1 MADVPLSDVPMDVL
15 FEQVVYPNFKGM
27 VGNRFR
33 IAHLKSARGQTMN
46 GKVCIVTGFDRDQG
60 DCRLHCRILDAQDSN
75 SSGTTGSS
83 GAKDSVEGTSVKLK
97 GINLIPEVLGN
108 TLAHFMEQT
117 PPIPDNELLPK
128 LEQAIGKHSG
138 GRPTDRADL
147 AHRLDLYRSLRD
159 KLKLRDQQPAAA
171 SAAGSSSLSDKDYC
185 FPCGAGAEM
194 LHGGDVNFAVVM
206 NTMKPACY
214 GNEVMDIRHIDIGL
228 QGDGHT
234 ECSICTEALKTG
246 TEAILVTLPCMHIF
260 HEKCIVQ
267 WLESDLGARNW
278 HCPLCRDK
286 VPEDMSTYRVAY
298 EEQLQRRI
306 DEFPL
311 SGFCTKCIISI
322 MERNRNQSLGGDP
335 AM

>member
-1 MADVPLSDVPMDVL
+1 MADDGDVPLSNVPLDVL
-15 FEQVVYPNFKGM
+15 FEQMIYPNFQGM
-27 VGNRFR
+27 VGARFR

-46 GKVCIVTGFDRDQG
+46 GKVCIVTGFDRDQA
-60 DCRLHCRILDAQDSN
+60 DCRLHCRILETQET
-75 SSGTTGSS
+75 TTGSTT
-83 GAKDSVEGTSVKLK
+83 GASSANDSVEGTSAKLK
-97 GINLIPEVLGN
+97 GTNLIPEVLGN

-117 PPIPDNELLPK
+117 PPIPDNELLPR
-128 LEQAIGKHSG
+128 LERAIDKQG
-138 GRPTDRADL
+138 GPTDRADL

-159 KLKLRDQQPAAA
+159 KLKQLRDHQPA
-171 SAAGSSSLSDKDYC
+171 GCSLSDKDYC
-185 FPCGAGAEM
+185 FPCGAGAE
-194 LHGGDVNFAVVM
+194 LLLGGEVNFAVLM

-214 GNEVMDIRHIDIGL
+214 GNEVMDIRHVDIGL

-234 ECSICTEALKTG
+234 ECSICTDVLQTG
-246 TEAILVTLPCMHIF
+246 TEAILVTLPCLHIF
-260 HEKCIVQ
+260 HEQCIVQ

-311 SGFCTKCIISI
+311 SGFCTKCMISI
-322 MERNRNQSLGGDP
+322 MERNRNQILGGD
-335 AM
+335 AME